1 MSTEGQVFVKEIPNK
16 AEQFSDWYTAVVLKA
31 ELADYSPVRGC
42 MVIRPYGYALWEGM
56 QRWLDE
62 RFKATGHSN
71 AYFPLFVP
79 ESLLK
84 KEAEHVEGFAPEV
97 AWVTHGGAE
106 ELAERLA
113 VRPTSEAIIM
123 PMYAKWIQSYR
134 DLPVLMLQWNSVV
147 RWEKSTRLFLRT
159 AEFLWHEG
167 HTAHATFED
176 ADRECLTILEIYRQL
191 LEDVLAIPVLVG
203 RKPPSERF
211 AGADNTYTLEALM
224 PDSQAI
230 QAGTSHFLGQRF
242 AKAFG
247 VKFLDRDNTEKFVW
261 TTSWAVTTRLVG
273 TMVMAHGDDRG
284 LALPPRIAPIQVVI
298 VPILGKKE
306 AEKVLDGARALA
318 SRLGTVARVRLDDR
332 DEYTP
337 GWKYNDWEMRGVP
350 VRLEIG
356 PRDVAANQVVMV
368 KRSGGGKTAVSL
380 DGIDTAV
387 RSALDEI
394 QHTYYTRAKAFR
406 DSHIVEAGTLEEVE
420 KAIRDRRGFV
430 KTGWCGDQ
438 SCEDVI
444 RERTGASPRVI
455 PLDDAPEGGCLVCG
469 KPATATMYYARAY

>member
-1 MSTEGQVFVKEIPNK
+1 MSTEAQAFVKEIPSK
-16 AEQFSDWYTAVVLKA
+16 TEHFSDWYTAVALKA

-176 ADRECLTILEIYRQL
+176 ADRECLTILAIYRQL

-247 VKFLDRDNTEKFVW
+247 VKFLDRDNIEKFVW
-261 TTSWAVTTRLVG
+261 STSWAVSTRLIG
-273 TMVMAHGDDRG
+273 TLIMAHGDDSG
-284 LALPPRIAPIQVVI
+284 LGLPPRIAPIQVVI
-298 VPILGKKE
+298 VPILGKE
-306 AEKVLDGARALA
+306 GEKVLVAARALA
-318 SRLGTVARVRLDDR
+318 GRLGAVARVRLDDR

-368 KRSGGGKTAVSL
+368 KRTGGGKTTVSL
-380 DGIDTAV
+380 DGMEQAV
-387 RSALDEI
+387 RDALDEV
-394 QHTYYTRAKAFR
+394 QQTYHTRAKAFL
-406 DSHIVEAGTLEEVE
+406 DSHMVEANTLAEVE
-420 KAIRDRRGFV
+420 EAIKARRGFV

-438 SCEDVI
+438 ACEDVI

-455 PLDDAPEGGCLVCG
+455 PLDDTPEGDCLVCG